1 MMKREKKTKKDL
13 SRRDFIKTTAAG
25 VGAATLTGLGA
36 KDAKAQDRPLVEN
49 WDHEADVVVVGYGGA
64 GVVAAITAHDAG
76 AKVLVLEKSPSLA
89 SIGITNS
96 QIPAQQIS
104 GGGGNTHISMGQ
116 FCSPTNAEDAAE
128 YLYAGCGGYDE
139 GGSLTSMELCKAWA
153 EEVVKN
159 KEWADKMGIPSRSM
173 GNRSEFS
180 HLPGYSAMYVY
191 STEGFGQVWFKVLDD
206 QVQKRDIQILF
217 DSPGKELIQD
227 PWTKAIIGIK
237 AENGGRQK
245 NIKAN
250 KGVIL
255 CTGGIEFNEKLKNQ
269 FLKCY
274 PMKFYGW
281 GYNTGDGVIM
291 AQKVGA
297 DIWNMSNLCGGC
309 CTWSPDDPVNV
320 GHSAMIRTG
329 NYIWVDKFGSR
340 FMNERDRRDNPHKGW
355 MLYSEFDL
363 TRATYPH
370 IPHYMVFDE
379 TARLAGPLDT
389 FGRTDP
395 PMIGRLLL
403 PPELGGYEP
412 WSEDNSVEIEKGWI
426 KKGNTIGALA
436 KAIGDPMDAATLK
449 ANVEIF
455 NGYCAEG
462 VDKMFGRDTRSLA
475 PIETPPF
482 YAVPMYPG
490 LVSTTGGPAINGKH
504 QVLDPDGKPIPRLYA
519 GGTCGSVVTRV
530 YSVTGGNIGGCMAS
544 GRISGRNAAAEK
556 SL

>member
-1 MMKREKKTKKDL
+1 MKRKKTIKKDL

-25 VGAATLTGLGA
+25 VGAAALTGLGA
-36 KDAKAQDRPLVEN
+36 KDAKAKEALLPEN

-89 SIGITNS
+89 SIGVTDGE
-96 QIPAQQIS
+96 IPAQQIS

-116 FCSPTNAEDAAE
+116 FCSPKNAEDAAD
-128 YLYAGCGGYDE
+128 YLYAGCGGLDE
-139 GGSLTSMELCKAWA
+139 GGSLTPMEVCKAWA
-153 EEVVKN
+153 REVVKN
-159 KEWADKMGIPSRSM
+159 KAWADEMGIPSREM
-173 GNRSEFS
+173 GNRSEFD
-180 HLPGYSAMYVY
+180 HFPGYSAMYVY

-206 QVQKRDIQILF
+206 HVQKRGIQILF
-217 DSPGKELIQD
+217 DCPGKELIQD

-237 AENGGRQK
+237 AESGGRQK
-245 NIKAN
+245 NIRAN

-269 FLKCY
+269 FFKCY

-320 GHSAMIRTG
+320 GHSAMTG
-329 NYIWVDKFGSR
+329 TNNYIWVNKFGSR
-340 FMNERDRRDNPHKGW
+340 FMNERDPRDNPHKGW
-355 MLYSEFDL
+355 MLFSEFDL
-363 TRATYPH
+363 SKATYPN
-370 IPHYMVFDE
+370 IPHYLVFDE
-379 TARLAGPLDT
+379 TARVAGPLDT
-389 FGRTDP
+389 FGRSDP
-395 PMIGRLLL
+395 PMIGRLVL
-403 PPELGGYEP
+403 PKALGGYDP
-412 WSEDNSVEIEKGWI
+412 WSEDNSVEIKKGWI
-426 KKGNTIGALA
+426 RKGNTIEALA

-449 ANVEIF
+449 INVETY
-455 NGYCAEG
+455 NGYCEAG
-462 VDKMFGRDTRSLA
+462 VDKMFGRDARSLA
-475 PIETPPF
+475 PIKTPPF
-482 YAVPMYPG
+482 YAVPLYPG

-504 QVLDPDGKPIPRLYA
+504 QVLDPDGEPIPRLYA
-519 GGTCGSVVTRV
+519 AGTCGSVVTRV